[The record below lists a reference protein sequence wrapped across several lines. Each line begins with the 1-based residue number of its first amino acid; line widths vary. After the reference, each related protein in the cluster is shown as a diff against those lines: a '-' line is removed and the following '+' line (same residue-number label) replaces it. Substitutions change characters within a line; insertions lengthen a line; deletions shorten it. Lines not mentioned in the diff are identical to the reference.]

1 VLRVFAG
8 LMSGTAAV
16 SNLGSVPSDWVEGAG
31 FPVREL
37 WFSPPAF
44 GADLAVGAVTM
55 GDTLR
60 LTLRYVPGLF
70 SAAAAAD
77 FSALLRNEIDAFSG
91 H

>member
-1 VLRVFAG
+1 VRLLAG

-16 SNLGSVPSDWVEGAG
+16 SNLGSVAPGWVSSDE

-44 GADLAVGAVTM
+44 GADLGVGAVSM

-60 LTLRYVPGLF
+60 ITLRSVPSLF
-70 SAAAAAD
+70 SDAAASEFATLLGTEVD
-77 FSALLRNEIDAFSG
+77 ALCEA
-91 H
+91 